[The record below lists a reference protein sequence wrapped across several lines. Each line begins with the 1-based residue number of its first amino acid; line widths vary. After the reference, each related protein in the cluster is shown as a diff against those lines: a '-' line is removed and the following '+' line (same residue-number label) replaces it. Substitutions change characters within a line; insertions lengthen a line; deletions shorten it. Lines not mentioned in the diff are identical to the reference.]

1 MDPSAIAAN
10 VSSIFSLP
18 EAVSRVNELI
28 DSGNASSIELE
39 QVISSDPALTAKLL
53 KFANSSYFG
62 FSGKVATVPK
72 AISIVGHKELRN
84 LVIAASVTST
94 FKGIPAELVDM
105 DIFWNHSIT
114 CGVTARLLTTN
125 VNSRERFFIAGLLH
139 GVGRLILFSQYPKE
153 SAEVLGHFHQSEDAA
168 AQAERNIFGFTHAQ
182 LGAELLK
189 QWKLPPDI
197 WKVVEN
203 QFDPMKE
210 KEYQYDASTLS
221 AAINIANYIQ
231 PCINKL
237 QQPAEDKI
245 SESAI
250 KTWDFL
256 GLTAEIIESVVTV
269 ARLQVIEVYNAI
281 R

>member
-1 MDPSAIAAN
+1 M
-10 VSSIFSLP
+10 
-18 EAVSRVNELI
+18 
-28 DSGNASSIELE
+28 
-39 QVISSDPALTAKLL
+39 
-53 KFANSSYFG
+53 
-62 FSGKVATVPK
+62 
-72 AISIVGHKELRN
+72 
-84 LVIAASVTST
+84 
-94 FKGIPAELVDM
+94 
-105 DIFWNHSIT
+105 
-114 CGVTARLLTTN
+114 
-125 VNSRERFFIAGLLH
+125 
-139 GVGRLILFSQYPKE
+139 
-153 SAEVLGHFHQSEDAA
+153 